1 MATAPSPND
10 LTRQQLDELDAL
22 LQRMLSVPLNGPEP
36 VPTPP
41 AGATGWRTDSPAAV
55 AAPPPH
61 LAPPPLPTIPPNPF
75 IAAIPAPETAQYL
88 PLADPEPEREEA
100 LPSPVLPPPEP
111 ARPVV
116 ERRPPPAP
124 PAPVV
129 VPPPPKPAPPP
140 PPAPVVVRAPV
151 TPRPQPETPPVRPQP
166 PAPQPRPAPAPDLL
180 GAYAESS
187 HAPEPVP
194 FFLWP
199 LVGFNWLVDSILG
212 LFGPPGRLLRSGF
225 GKYLLGLTGIGL
237 LLYTAAHLVTES
249 GWLSLP
255 FPIPWPE

>member
-41 AGATGWRTDSPAAV
+41 TGTTGWRTDSPATV
-55 AAPPPH
+55 AAPPH
-61 LAPPPLPTIPPNPF
+61 IAPPPLPTIPPNPF
-75 IAAIPAPETAQYL
+75 TATIPAPETTQYL
-88 PLADPEPEREEA
+88 PLAEPEPEQVP
-100 LPSPVLPPPEP
+100 LPSPVVPPPEP
-111 ARPVV
+111 ALPIV

-124 PAPVV
+124 SVPVV
-129 VPPPPKPAPPP
+129 VPPPPPPKPAP

-151 TPRPQPETPPVRPQP
+151 TPRQQPEAPPRPQP
-166 PAPQPRPAPAPDLL
+166 PAAPPRLAPAPDLL

-187 HAPEPVP
+187 GAPEPVP

-225 GKYLLGLTGIGL
+225 GKYLLGLIGIGL
-237 LLYTAAHLVTES
+237 LLYTAAHLVTEA
-249 GWLSLP
+249 GLLRLP
-255 FPIPWPE
+255 FPVPWPE